1 MTNSSE
7 SRFTTLAF
15 ILFAFCLSGLGCGP
29 GSTAEKESE
38 QSKPV
43 PVGTSTEQVED
54 LPPWVGRWMLVL
66 TNQTTDFHPFLLQI
80 GEFNGQRAMREVDKD
95 KDPTFES
102 WKITQVLFREDE
114 ILLSISIRE
123 GVNMSFVGELHGE
136 AVLGAFFME
145 GELDVA
151 PARLVKTSA
160 TSLSEIQSPDKTA
173 GTDAFES
180 AVTAKDKI
188 AALQTFIKDHP
199 DFPLVNSAYFELIN
213 SAINQKLP
221 LEKVEEF
228 TKNSIESS
236 KRWGPNLVPET
247 LFQIASLTKSSPEY
261 RSIARSALDQIKE
274 IVGDPLP
281 DSYAERMELLESQYL
296 LSSDSAED
304 QQKGEEQL
312 KTFLVDR
319 PFEIKGLVSL
329 ATHFEKTGNKEEA
342 LKIYSKLAV
351 LPGLSGMVGT
361 LPGSEGGEPQTV
373 MQKVES
379 LSEKK
384 GDELT
389 QYLDETYE
397 KEAFYF
403 VKPQDQQPT
412 LKENRKIPLLELFTG
427 SACPPCVAGDLAL
440 GGLEKKFPS
449 PEIIA
454 VRYHQHIPRPDPLTN
469 SDSEAR
475 FSYYGDGGTPTL
487 VINGRPASSVGGYVF
502 HAENHFEELLP
513 KVGSLISEPSPV
525 LINLNTTAE
534 GDKLKIKADVS
545 GVTES
550 RTAVRLR
557 VLIVDPLIHFEAP
570 NGIRLHE
577 MVVRDMPAGTNGIA
591 VKDGKATFEKTV
603 SISELKKEI
612 MANLKT
618 FQENR
623 DYKFENIPSDF
634 SKLKVVAFVQD
645 DDSRLVLQSTISPTL
660 EFQLK
665 AASE

>member
-1 MTNSSE
+1 MTTTSE
-7 SRFTTLAF
+7 SRITILA
-15 ILFAFCLSGLGCGP
+15 LFLIVLCLSGLGCGS
-29 GSTAEKESE
+29 GSTADKDSE
-38 QSKPV
+38 PT

-54 LPPWVGRWMLVL
+54 LPPWVGRWMLVI
-66 TNQTTDFHPFLLQI
+66 TEQTTDFHPFLVQI
-80 GEFNGQRAMREVDKD
+80 GEFNGQRALREVDKA
-95 KDPTFES
+95 PGPSFES
-102 WKITQVLFREDE
+102 WKMTQVVFREDE
-114 ILLSISIRE
+114 ILLSINIRE
-123 GVNMSFVGELHGE
+123 GVTMNFVGELHGE

-145 GELDVA
+145 GELDVT

-160 TSLSEIQSPDKTA
+160 TSMSEIQTPDKTE

-180 AVTAKDKI
+180 AIKAKDKI
-188 AALQTFIKDHP
+188 TALQTFIKDHP
-199 DFPLVNSAYFELIN
+199 DLPLTSSAYYELIN
-213 SAINQKLP
+213 SAVAQNLP

-228 TKNSIESS
+228 TKNSIDSS

-247 LFQIASLTKSSPEY
+247 LFQIATLTKSSPEY

-274 IVGDPLP
+274 IVGEPLP
-281 DSYAERMELLESQYL
+281 DSYAERMDLLESQYL

-304 QQKGEEQL
+304 QQSGGEKLQ
-312 KTFLVDR
+312 TFLVDR
-319 PFEIKGLVSL
+319 PFEINGLIAL
-329 ATHFEKTGNKEEA
+329 ATHFEKTNKKEEA

-351 LPGLSGMVGT
+351 LPGLSRMVGAIPN
-361 LPGSEGGEPQTV
+361 LDGDEPQTAL
-373 MQKVES
+373 QKVES

-389 QYLDETYE
+389 RYLDEAYE

-403 VKPQDQQPT
+403 VEPQDQKPT

-440 GGLEKKFPS
+440 GGLEKEFPS

-487 VINGRPASSVGGYVF
+487 IINGRPASSVGGFVF
-502 HAENHFEELLP
+502 HAENHYEELLP
-513 KVGSLISEPSPV
+513 IVGSLINEPSSV
-525 LINLNTTAE
+525 VINLDATAE
-534 GDKLKIKADVS
+534 GDKMKIKVEVS
-545 GVTES
+545 GVAES

-557 VLIVDPLIHFEAP
+557 LLIVDPLIHFDAP

-591 VKDGKATFEKTV
+591 IKDGKATFEKTV
-603 SISELKKEI
+603 SISELKAEI
-612 MANLKT
+612 MADLNT
-618 FQENR
+618 FQKNR
-623 DYKFENIPSDF
+623 GYQFEDVPSDF
-634 SKLKVVAFVQD
+634 TKLKVVAFVQD
-645 DDSRLVLQSTISPTL
+645 DDSRLVLQSTISPDL
-660 EFQLK
+660 EFQLES
-665 AASE
+665 APE